1 MTIPPAAEGG
11 ADGVDPVDGSH
22 GGGGPHHRHL
32 QQHAYHGQHYQHYH
46 HGKRTL
52 QRAANLLTSRGQP
65 RPELKASLLEM
76 SAAARGAAVAI
87 VAVRGGERTEGAG
100 ENAREGVR
108 EGEGEGRG
116 HGVDV
121 RGHGRSRSEGSAGV
135 RRLSSLK
142 RTLMSVKEGASA
154 SLASGVQTV
163 ARSKSWRFSGSKAS
177 SGGQEEQHAR
187 GGQKR
192 KGHARSMSDAP
203 PPRPRLVFS
212 PDGSD
217 RAFASN
223 SNSIHGTGSTDVVH
237 PAHILRKASTRASMS
252 SQMSTQMSPVVES
265 PSEAHAR
272 AAGTVAQP
280 ASIADV
286 AVPQLLQ
293 QGTPMIKVSAKKQ
306 KRVVFRLDPDQGQI
320 IWEGKKHRISAS
332 LSLSFRFP
340 VLFSTRRLLTAS
352 MRVSAV
358 QFLSR
363 TSRSSALGPMRAT
376 TANSSSSRRTT
387 RVAG

>member
-11 ADGVDPVDGSH
+11 ADGVDPVDG
-22 GGGGPHHRHL
+22 GPHHRHP
-32 QQHAYHGQHYQHYH
+32 QQHAYHGQHYQHYR

-87 VAVRGGERTEGAG
+87 VAVGEGERTEGVG
-100 ENAREGVR
+100 ENAREDAR

-237 PAHILRKASTRASMS
+237 PAHILRKASTRASTSPSM
-252 SQMSTQMSPVVES
+252 QMSPVVES
-265 PSEAHAR
+265 PSQAHAR
-272 AAGTVAQP
+272 AAGPLAQP

-376 TANSSSSRRTT
+376 TASSSSFRRTT